1 MWVAV
6 YIEADF
12 NMFRRFITRYDFDQL
27 ALSTTLPTPPQPELI
42 QWRSLEIG
50 AVFRVL
56 NRVIIPAVEGDKMY
70 AVLETERREIIQ
82 VWITP
87 IMNKELMKYD
97 LSQGNV
103 FIKPLGKRKSNTTGH
118 EYFHFA
124 VVIDC

>member
-1 MWVAV
+1 MPVAV

-27 ALSTTLPTPPQPELI
+27 TTTSPTPPQPELI

-103 FIKPLGKRKSNTTGH
+103 FIKPLGKRTSNTTGH

>member
-27 ALSTTLPTPPQPELI
+27 IQSTPPQPELI

-103 FIKPLGKRKSNTTGH
+103 FIKPLGKRKLNTTGH

>member
-1 MWVAV
+1 
-6 YIEADF
+6 
-12 NMFRRFITRYDFDQL
+12 MFRRFITRYDFDQL
-27 ALSTTLPTPPQPELI
+27 ALSKTVPTSQPELI

-50 AVFRVL
+50 AVFRVI
-56 NRVIIPAVEGDKMY
+56 NRVTIPSVDDEDKMY
-70 AVLETERREIIQ
+70 AVLETESREIIR
-82 VWITP
+82 VWITA

-103 FIKPLGKRKSNTTGH
+103 FIKPLGKRTSNTTGH

>member
-1 MWVAV
+1 
-6 YIEADF
+6 
-12 NMFRRFITRYDFDQL
+12 MFRRFITRYDFDQL
-27 ALSTTLPTPPQPELI
+27 VLSKTIPTSQPELI

-50 AVFRVL
+50 AVFRVI
-56 NRVIIPAVEGDKMY
+56 NRVTIPSVDDEDKMY
-70 AVLETERREIIQ
+70 AVLETESREIIR
-82 VWITP
+82 VWITA

-124 VVIDC
+124 VVMDC

>member
-1 MWVAV
+1 
-6 YIEADF
+6 
-12 NMFRRFITRYDFDQL
+12 MFRRFITRYDFDQL
-27 ALSTTLPTPPQPELI
+27 VLSKTIPTSQPELI

-103 FIKPLGKRKSNTTGH
+103 FIKPLGKRTSNTTGH

>member
-1 MWVAV
+1 
-6 YIEADF
+6 
-12 NMFRRFITRYDFDQL
+12 MFRRFITRYDFDQL
-27 ALSTTLPTPPQPELI
+27 TTTSPTPPQPELI

>member
-1 MWVAV
+1 
-6 YIEADF
+6 
-12 NMFRRFITRYDFDQL
+12 MFRRFITRYDFDQL
-27 ALSTTLPTPPQPELI
+27 TQSTTIPTPPQPELI

-50 AVFRVL
+50 AVFRVVD
-56 NRVIIPAVEGDKMY
+56 RVIIPAVEGDKMY

-82 VWITP
+82 VWITA

-118 EYFHFA
+118 EYFNFA
-124 VVIDC
+124 VVMDC

>member
-1 MWVAV
+1 
-6 YIEADF
+6 
-12 NMFRRFITRYDFDQL
+12 MFRRFITRYDFDQL
-27 ALSTTLPTPPQPELI
+27 TQSTTIPTPPQPELI

-103 FIKPLGKRKSNTTGH
+103 FIKPLGKRTSNTTGH

>member
-1 MWVAV
+1 
-6 YIEADF
+6 
-12 NMFRRFITRYDFDQL
+12 MFRRFITRYDFDQL
-27 ALSTTLPTPPQPELI
+27 TQSTPPQPELI

-103 FIKPLGKRKSNTTGH
+103 FIKPLGKRTSNTTGH

-124 VVIDC
+124 VVMDC

>member
-1 MWVAV
+1 
-6 YIEADF
+6 
-12 NMFRRFITRYDFDQL
+12 MFRRFITRYDFDQL
-27 ALSTTLPTPPQPELI
+27 TLSTTMPTPPQPELI

-56 NRVIIPAVEGDKMY
+56 NCVIIPAVEGDKMY
-70 AVLETERREIIQ
+70 AVLETQHR

-118 EYFHFA
+118 EYFHLA